1 MDGGIHAQ
9 VVVNGVEGCP
19 AASMSE
25 TLEIESVTVDRRSE
39 LRGGAVVGDVTVGE
53 TAAEEETPESV
64 ERVFADETRS
74 VYRFENPAGDCPCGR
89 LPDHDCPVREVR
101 ADSGSLS
108 LSFIAPDV
116 QTLQSIVADLQS
128 CCDTVRVQR
137 LTQSTSSA
145 RRRLLFV
152 NRQAFTDRQ
161 YEVLRTAHE
170 MGYFA
175 RPKRADSA
183 TVAAELGISVATFS
197 EHLAVTQEK
206 LLDQL
211 LAAH

>member
-9 VVVNGVEGCP
+9 TAVSGVEGCP

-25 TLEIESVTVDRRSE
+25 NFEIESVVVDRRTES
-39 LRGGAVVGDVTVGE
+39 RGGAVVGDVTVDR
-53 TAAEEETPESV
+53 TAAEEGTLEDV

-74 VYRFENPAGDCPCGR
+74 VYRFVNRAGDCPCGR
-89 LPDHDCPVREVR
+89 IPDHDCPVREVR

-108 LSFIAPDV
+108 LSFIAPNV
-116 QTLQSIVADLQS
+116 RTLQSIVTDLQA

-137 LTQSTSSA
+137 LTQSTPTA

-152 NRQAFTDRQ
+152 NRQAFTDHQ
-161 YEVLRTAHE
+161 YEVLQTVHE

-183 TVAAELGISVATFS
+183 AVASELGISVATFS

-211 LAAH
+211 LTTH